1 MSDPYLAFVLLGTA
15 VGAALF
21 AFAWQRV
28 GLRLDWRLAAF
39 CLGTI
44 ASGLAG
50 ARGYILLEQWRNGAI
65 QPGWLDGGFR
75 LPGGVLGLLVGLVVW
90 RRVFLPTVS
99 LAHIADLGAMTVP
112 FGLAAMRF
120 GCLAAGCCF
129 GTVSALPWAMRFA
142 RDTQAASVHEAMQ
155 LIARG
160 DLTSLPVHP
169 LPVYFML
176 LHVAVGCFLV
186 CFRRRQIYDG
196 QLALLG
202 LLLGQG
208 GKALLETFRQS
219 IPGAPAL
226 HLGAVEATIAIIA
239 GLALLAIARRSAPL
253 MLSTPSRA
261 ALRTARG
268 GWCAPPPARRR
279 SRTAGRRAASR

>member
-1 MSDPYLAFVLLGTA
+1 MSDLYLAFVLLGTT

-28 GLRLDWRLAAF
+28 GLRLDLRLAAF

-99 LAHIADLGAMTVP
+99 LARIADLGAMTAP
-112 FGLAAMRF
+112 FGLAVVRF
-120 GCLAAGCCF
+120 GCLVAGCCF
-129 GTVSALPWAMRFA
+129 GTVTALPWAMRFA
-142 RDTQAASVHEAMQ
+142 RDTQAASVHEAMH
-155 LIARG
+155 LIGRG

-169 LPVYFML
+169 LAVYFML
-176 LHVAVGCFLV
+176 LHVAVGGFLIW
-186 CFRRRQIYDG
+186 FRRRQTYDG
-196 QLALLG
+196 QLVLLG

-208 GKALLETFRQS
+208 GKALLETFRQP
-219 IPGAPAL
+219 IPAAPAL
-226 HLGAVEATIAIIA
+226 HLGAVEA
-239 GLALLAIARRSAPL
+239 AIATA
-253 MLSTPSRA
+253 A
-261 ALRTARG
+261 ALG
-268 GWCAPPPARRR
+268 LLLMARRT
-279 SRTAGRRAASR
+279 SAALIALPGRHAAQRAVFRPRHGG